1 MQSFKLIILLGM
13 VLLSYSAKAD
23 DAVHI
28 GSATAVVNEVFTVT
42 NAGESKLKLND
53 AVFFKQQVMTK
64 ENSNLTVTFRDNS
77 TFSIAPSSQV
87 VLDEF
92 VFNPSENVLE
102 KTINVVKGSFRYISG
117 FPIKGSNTKIVT
129 PFGTAG
135 IRGSA
140 VQGTMSS
147 QSGLTLNVGSG
158 SVQFTTSD
166 GQSSTVNEGESL
178 TISPKCNA
186 VPNVPMS
193 GIADAMQLIENNFSS
208 VAVSPL
214 SSQQSLA
221 NAAMNTLSVAE
232 QRRAY
237 RSAQSSTVKPPVNG
251 KSSVFTPKPV
261 MQSNPEEVIEK
272 LIQALQNKNK
282 QQVDV
287 AVQDIISTALI
298 NRLNEDALLNI
309 SLNALSGAKTNQQL
323 HIAAMILN
331 TLEKLNPSVAT
342 QLAGKIQQALSTQD
356 QSELP
361 SLVPNVVFPL
371 SSSSHL
377 IR

>member
-1 MQSFKLIILLGM
+1 MQSFKLIILLSM
-13 VLLSYSAKAD
+13 ALLSYSAKAD
-23 DAVHI
+23 DPVHI

-102 KTINVVKGSFRYISG
+102 KTINVIKGSFRYISG

-178 TISPKCNA
+178 TISPNCNA
-186 VPNVPMS
+186 VPNVPVS
-193 GIADAMQLIENNFSS
+193 GIADSMQLIENNFSG

-251 KSSVFTPKPV
+251 KSSAVTPKPV
-261 MQSNPEEVIEK
+261 MQNNPEEVIEK

-287 AVQDIISTALI
+287 AVQDIISTALV
-298 NRLNEDALLNI
+298 NRLNEDALLTI

-361 SLVPNVVFPL
+361 SLVPNVVFPTPT
-371 SSSSHL
+371 HF